1 MNSITIITIVVVV
14 LLAFLIVGLSLLAYH
29 FCLKSYKLEISNGLH
44 DDQISKE
51 YNSKLQKKNKW
62 SLLGLIGSWVALAA
76 LLSIFVTGIIYKAN
90 GQMFSV
96 SNNVAL
102 VIKTGSMSDFYNEE
116 VAEQNN
122 NDRRLQFDV
131 GDICFFNKVSSDSE
145 LTIGDVYGYRYKN
158 KIITHRLVSVNDN
171 LYRFRGDNN
180 SAYDSYISRENIIYH
195 YTGNKAKGIGSVV
208 LYAQSYFG
216 IFSLVGV
223 IAVMVMSEVVY
234 SKVDNMTKARA
245 KELGFDVDKKK
256 GKARNP
262 KK

>member
-14 LLAFLIVGLSLLAYH
+14 LLALVVGGLSGLAYY
-29 FCLKSYKLEISNGLH
+29 FCLRSYKLEIKTGLH

-51 YNSKLQKKNKW
+51 FDSKSKKKNKW

-76 LLSIFVTGIIYKAN
+76 LLSLFVTGIIYKAN

-122 NDRRLQFDV
+122 NDRSLQFDA
-131 GDICFFNKVSSDSE
+131 GDICFFNKVSTDSE
-145 LTIGDVYGYRYKN
+145 LTIGDVYGYKYKN
-158 KIITHRLVSVNDN
+158 KIITHRLVSINEG
-171 LYRFRGDNN
+171 LYQFRGDNN
-180 SAYDSYISRENIIYH
+180 SIYDTYVTRENIIYH

-216 IFSLVGV
+216 IFSLIGV
-223 IAVMVMSEVVY
+223 IGVMVMSEIVNSKIDSM
-234 SKVDNMTKARA
+234 SKVRA

-256 GKARNP
+256 SKVKNP
-262 KK
+262 K

>member
-14 LLAFLIVGLSLLAYH
+14 LLAFLIAGLSLLAYH
-29 FCLKSYKLEISNGLH
+29 FCLKSYKLEINNGVH
-44 DDQISKE
+44 DVQILKE
-51 YNSKLQKKNKW
+51 YNSKTKKRNKW

-116 VAEQNN
+116 VAEANN
-122 NDRRLQFDV
+122 NDRHLQFDA
-131 GDICFFNKVSSDSE
+131 GDICIFNKVSNDSE
-145 LTIGDVYGYRYKN
+145 LTIGDVYGYKYKGR
-158 KIITHRLVSVNDN
+158 IITHRLVSVKDN

-180 SAYDSYISRENIIYH
+180 SGFDTYIARESIIYH
-195 YTGNKAKGIGSVV
+195 YTGNKAKGVGSVV

-223 IAVMVMSEVVY
+223 IAVMVMSEVVN
-234 SKVDNMTKARA
+234 SKIEKMTKGRA
-245 KELGFDVDKKK
+245 KDLGLNVDKKQA
-256 GKARNP
+256 KAKSM